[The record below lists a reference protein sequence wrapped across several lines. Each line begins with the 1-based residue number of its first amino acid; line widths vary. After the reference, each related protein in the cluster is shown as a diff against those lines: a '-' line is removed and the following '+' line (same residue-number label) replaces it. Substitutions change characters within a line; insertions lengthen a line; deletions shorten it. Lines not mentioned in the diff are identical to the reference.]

1 MPSMSYRAQRRMRS
15 AVVVLLA
22 FLVLAFL
29 VAPIVVVAPLA
40 FSSSS
45 FMHYPLPGI
54 SLKWFQSALEPY
66 PWMYALKNSIIVALS
81 TTVLAT
87 PLGTMAAYGLVSAD
101 FKYKRAL
108 VAAILSPL
116 AVPVVVIGLGSYFL
130 FARVGVLGGY
140 APLIITHTVIAVP
153 FVFATV
159 LAALRGIDPDLMRA
173 AQSLGAPPLRAF
185 RDTVLP
191 LILPGVLAG
200 AVFAFV
206 TSFDDVVIAVF
217 LSSPTSLTLPRQLF
231 AGIRDQLDPTIVAI
245 TVFLMAM
252 SVALLIVMELLQHFG
267 GRGRAER
274 R

>member
-1 MPSMSYRAQRRMRS
+1 MPAVPFRVLRRIRW
-15 AVVVLLA
+15 AFIFLLA

-29 VAPIVVVAPLA
+29 VAPIVIVAPLA

-45 FMHYPLPGI
+45 FMHYPLPGF
-54 SLKWFQSALEPY
+54 SFKWFHSALEPY
-66 PWMYALKNSIIVALS
+66 PWLYALKNSVIIALS
-81 TTVLAT
+81 TTALAT
-87 PLGTMAAYGLVSAD
+87 PLGTMAAYGLVSRD
-101 FKYKRAL
+101 FRYKRTLIAM
-108 VAAILSPL
+108 ILSPL
-116 AVPVVVIGLGSYFL
+116 AVPVVVIGLGSYFF
-130 FARVGVLGGY
+130 FARVGLLGGF

-191 LILPGVLAG
+191 LIMPGVLAG

-217 LSSPTSLTLPRQLF
+217 LSSPTTLTLPRQLF

-245 TVFLMAM
+245 TVFLMAV
-252 SVALLIVMELLQHFG
+252 SVVLLIVVELLQKLDYRG
-267 GRGRAER
+267 GPSDR
-274 R
+274 